1 MLMNRAFFPS
11 GLISYVNIQRQF
23 FDSFVGQ
30 TFKVAN
36 HCHMLPQFA
45 FHNFV
50 QKSILLQILLR
61 ILLRIILRS
70 YEGSYYKFYQGFY
83 YGSYYGSY
91 GLLLAGCGQAGPWLH
106 AGLRLRERDAQQDEL
121 CRAADRAFHCWNI
134 EVFFLMIFIVGILM
148 ISIVG
153 ILMISIVGILRWF
166 MFDDDDQS
174 YRNVVRSVYYHPKQG
189 RAFTRYL
196 YWTIKLFGTYLLP
209 WCTHSPIFIGS
220 SCSFAPMLGCK
231 VT

>member
-1 MLMNRAFFPS
+1 MLMNRDFFPN

-50 QKSILLQILLR
+50 QKLIPLRILLQTLLR
-61 ILLRIILRS
+61 ILGRILLRS
-70 YEGSYYKFYQGFY
+70 YEGSYYKSYYGFY
-83 YGSYYGSY
+83 YGSYN

-121 CRAADRAFHCWNI
+121 RRAADWAFHRWNF
-134 EVFFLMIFIVGILM
+134 EVV
-148 ISIVG
+148 
-153 ILMISIVGILRWF
+153 
-166 MFDDDDQS
+166 
-174 YRNVVRSVYYHPKQG
+174 
-189 RAFTRYL
+189 
-196 YWTIKLFGTYLLP
+196 
-209 WCTHSPIFIGS
+209 
-220 SCSFAPMLGCK
+220 FA
-231 VT
+231 